1 MEILTEQCR
10 TYTNGYL
17 NYKNS
22 DKYLSDKQKKN
33 NLYKTDPDF
42 KERQKKRNLER
53 YHKEKQKKQELIQK
67 LAEFMANTNP
77 KN

>member
-1 MEILTEQCR
+1 MEILTEPSR

-22 DKYLSDKQKKN
+22 DKYLLAKQKKN

-53 YHKEKQKKQELIQK
+53 YHKEKQNKQELIQK
-67 LAEFMANTNP
+67 LAELLNKQTN
-77 KN
+77 

>member
-1 MEILTEQCR
+1 MEILTEPSR

-17 NYKNS
+17 NYKKS
-22 DKYLSDKQKKN
+22 DKYLLDKQKKN
-33 NLYKTDPDF
+33 ELYKKDPEY